1 MSPKKYKIE
10 SYATIQMSRNYLF
23 TFNRI
28 NPIIMSSTNFGNS
41 VIDAVLPV
49 FAEIYQQKVTSG
61 KFSPPSCA
69 EEFLAMFKGEEVLN
83 MDNTRKELPTT
94 PCCVKVC
101 AMEFNKKLK
110 DFTFQKEGA
119 KRKTQ
124 MEMPFLPGCV
134 DYSNTCQALQNSG
147 SLYSPCLTRVTGGA
161 TICKRCTNAGTKYGT
176 IQDRDSA
183 EADTKY
189 KRNKINYGTWCAKHG
204 IPAEFVKSWLSE
216 NFPTIVIP
224 EEEWI
229 VKKKTQRRPRKS
241 GKSASTSSDEETS
254 SVESSVSAAPAP
266 VVEEEVAVA
275 PTPEPVVV
283 EEVAV
288 APAPAPV
295 VEEEVAVAPTPAP
308 VVEEVAV
315 APAPEP
321 VVEEEVAVAPAPEPV
336 VEEVAVAPAPEPVVE
351 EVAVAPADDETSSV
365 ESSASTSTTET
376 SGKVPK
382 KKMTQAE
389 KDAKAAEKEKKAAA
403 KAEKAAEKEKK
414 AAAKAE
420 KAAEKAEKAAE
431 KEKKAAEKEKKAAA
445 KAEKDAEKAA
455 KKAEKDAKKAKKNA
469 EKLEKEEK
477 SKNQDELDDMSDDE
491 EEDTEEYHYSHNFS
505 AEGKHYAVG
514 ADDNA
519 LYEVDVNGENPQHV
533 GSWDPESHEATFN

>member
-1 MSPKKYKIE
+1 MSPKKCKIE

-28 NPIIMSSTNFGNS
+28 NPIIMSSINFGNS

-110 DFTFQKEGA
+110 DFTFQKDGA

-266 VVEEEVAVA
+266 VVEE
-275 PTPEPVVV
+275 
-283 EEVAV
+283 VAV

-308 VVEEVAV
+308 VVQEEVAV
-315 APAPEP
+315 APT
-321 VVEEEVAVAPAPEPV
+321 
-336 VEEVAVAPAPEPVVE
+336 
-351 EVAVAPADDETSSV
+351 DDETSSV

-389 KDAKAAEKEKKAAA
+389 KDAKAAKKAEKDA
-403 KAEKAAEKEKK
+403 KKAAEKEKK
-414 AAAKAE
+414 AAEKEAK
-420 KAAEKAEKAAE
+420 KAAAKAEKAAE

-469 EKLEKEEK
+469 EKLEKEEN

-491 EEDTEEYHYSHNFS
+491 EEDTEEYHYSHKFS
-505 AEGKHYAVG
+505 VEGKHYAVG

>member
-1 MSPKKYKIE
+1 
-10 SYATIQMSRNYLF
+10 MSRNYLF

-28 NPIIMSSTNFGNS
+28 NPIIMSSINFGNS

-49 FAEIYQQKVTSG
+49 FAEIYQQKVISG
-61 KFSPPSCA
+61 KFAPPSCA
-69 EEFLAMFKGEEVLN
+69 EEFLAMFKGEEVIN

-110 DFTFQKEGA
+110 NFTFQKEGA

-134 DYSNTCQALQNSG
+134 DYSNTCQALQVNG
-147 SLYSPCLTRVTGGA
+147 SLYSPCLTRVTDGV
-161 TICKRCTNAGTKYGT
+161 TICKRCTNAGIKYGT

-266 VVEEEVAVA
+266 VVQEEVVVA
-275 PTPEPVVV
+275 PTP
-283 EEVAV
+283 
-288 APAPAPV
+288 APV
-295 VEEEVAVAPTPAP
+295 VQEEVAVAPTPAP
-308 VVEEVAV
+308 VVQEEVAV
-315 APAPEP
+315 APS
-321 VVEEEVAVAPAPEPV
+321 
-336 VEEVAVAPAPEPVVE
+336 
-351 EVAVAPADDETSSV
+351 DDETSSV

-420 KAAEKAEKAAE
+420 KAAEKEKKAAAKAE
-431 KEKKAAEKEKKAAA
+431 KAAEKEKKAAA
-445 KAEKDAEKAA
+445 KAKKDAEKKKKADEKAA
-455 KKAEKDAKKAKKNA
+455 KKAEKDAKKAKKDA
-469 EKLEKEEK
+469 EKLEKQQKEAENEEI
-477 SKNQDELDDMSDDE
+477 NDMSDD
-491 EEDTEEYHYSHNFS
+491 EEDTEEYHYSRKFS

-519 LYEVDVNGENPQHV
+519 LYEVDANGENPQHV
-533 GSWDPESHEATFN
+533 GSWDPETDEATFN

>member
-1 MSPKKYKIE
+1 
-10 SYATIQMSRNYLF
+10 
-23 TFNRI
+23 
-28 NPIIMSSTNFGNS
+28 
-41 VIDAVLPV
+41 
-49 FAEIYQQKVTSG
+49 
-61 KFSPPSCA
+61 
-69 EEFLAMFKGEEVLN
+69 MFKGEEVLN

-110 DFTFQKEGA
+110 DFTFQKDGA

-254 SVESSVSAAPAP
+254 SVESSVSAAP
-266 VVEEEVAVA
+266 
-275 PTPEPVVV
+275 EPVV
-283 EEVAV
+283 
-288 APAPAPV
+288 
-295 VEEEVAVAPTPAP
+295 EEVAVAPTPAP
-308 VVEEVAV
+308 VVQEEVAV
-315 APAPEP
+315 APTPAP
-321 VVEEEVAVAPAPEPV
+321 VVQEEVAVAPT
-336 VEEVAVAPAPEPVVE
+336 
-351 EVAVAPADDETSSV
+351 DDETSSV

-382 KKMTQAE
+382 KKMTKTE
-389 KDAKAAEKEKKAAA
+389 KDAKAAKKAEKNAEKEKTAAA

-414 AAAKAE
+414 AAAKAD
-420 KAAEKAEKAAE
+420 
-431 KEKKAAEKEKKAAA
+431 KAAEKEKKAAA
-445 KAEKDAEKAA
+445 KAEKDAEKKKKADEKAA
-455 KKAEKDAKKAKKNA
+455 KKAEKDAKKAKKDA
-469 EKLEKEEK
+469 EKLEKQQKEAENEEI
-477 SKNQDELDDMSDDE
+477 NDMSDD
-491 EEDTEEYHYSHNFS
+491 EEDTEEYHYSRKFS
-505 AEGKHYAVG
+505 VEGKHYAVG

-519 LYEVDVNGENPQHV
+519 LYEVDANGENPQHV
-533 GSWDPESHEATFN
+533 GSWDPETDEATFN

>member
-1 MSPKKYKIE
+1 
-10 SYATIQMSRNYLF
+10 MSRNYLF

-28 NPIIMSSTNFGNS
+28 NPIIMSSINFGNS

-110 DFTFQKEGA
+110 DFTFQKDEA

-254 SVESSVSAAPAP
+254 SVESSVSAAPEP
-266 VVEEEVAVA
+266 VVEE
-275 PTPEPVVV
+275 VV
-283 EEVAV
+283 V

-295 VEEEVAVAPTPAP
+295 VEEVAVAPTPAP

-315 APAPEP
+315 APTPAP
-321 VVEEEVAVAPAPEPV
+321 VVKEEVAVAPTPEPV
-336 VEEVAVAPAPEPVVE
+336 VKEEVAVAPTPAPVVE

-389 KDAKAAEKEKKAAA
+389 KDAKAAKKAEKDAKKAADKEKKAAEKEAKKAAA
-403 KAEKAAEKEKK
+403 KAE
-414 AAAKAE
+414 
-420 KAAEKAEKAAE
+420 
-431 KEKKAAEKEKKAAA
+431 KAAEKEKKAAA

-469 EKLEKEEK
+469 EKLEKEEN
-477 SKNQDELDDMSDDE
+477 SKNQDELDNMSDDE
-491 EEDTEEYHYSHNFS
+491 EEDTEEYHYSHKFS
-505 AEGKHYAVG
+505 VEGKHYAVG

-533 GSWDPESHEATFN
+533 GSWDPESDEATFN